1 MSAARLEPSREPKKG
16 SAESDR
22 VARTLL
28 AGIIDGTY
36 PAGLRLPAEV
46 ELAERFGCGRSTI
59 REALRELSTM
69 GVVRSRRGS
78 GVVVLDFRLE
88 GTPQLLPAY
97 LAAGAGD
104 TDPIVLATELLRMR
118 SLLAKE
124 AVRLAALYAKP
135 GAIAAARAKL
145 AAWRAD
151 QSPAEQ
157 ARAEIAMF
165 RALVGASRIWP
176 AIWLA
181 NAYFAPLDTLH
192 AQFAPLVG
200 GSPPDFGEA
209 MSRLLD
215 WVEQG
220 DEPRASKHF
229 AEWIDRVDR
238 QLVARL
244 TAAFRPDAAPP
255 IPRSAKSDSRRPE
268 KQSSNRRAE
277 APR

>member
-1 MSAARLEPSREPKKG
+1 MTAEPKRPN
-16 SAESDR
+16 AESDR
-22 VARTLL
+22 VARALL
-28 AGIIDGTY
+28 AGIIDGAF
-36 PAGLRLPAEV
+36 PAGLRLPSEL

-78 GVVVLDFRLE
+78 GVVVLDFRME

-104 TDPIVLATELLRMR
+104 TDPLVLATELLRMR

-124 AVRLAALYAKP
+124 AVRLAALYAPP
-135 GAIAAARAKL
+135 GSIAAARTKL
-145 AAWRAD
+145 AAWRPDQPAD
-151 QSPAEQ
+151 AQ

-181 NAYFAPLDTLH
+181 NAYFAPLDALH

-200 GSPPDFGEA
+200 GSPPDFGVS

-215 WVEQG
+215 LVEAG
-220 DEPRASKHF
+220 DEPRATRHF
-229 AEWIDRVDR
+229 AEWIERVDR
-238 QLVARL
+238 ALLARL
-244 TAAFRPDAAPP
+244 SSAFRPAPTPTDAPN
-255 IPRSAKSDSRRPE
+255 RRRTE
-268 KQSSNRRAE
+268 KKLSNRRAE